1 MYWLFMDFRFLYIL
15 LPAILL
21 GLYAQ
26 FKVKSTY
33 SKYSKVNNSRGW
45 TAAQVARKI
54 LDDNGLYDVQIA
66 HISGSLTDN
75 FNPKTM
81 TVSLSDTVYSSS
93 SVAAI
98 GVAAHE

>member
-1 MYWLFMDFRFLYIL
+1 MDFRFLYIL

-33 SKYSKVNNSRGW
+33 SKYSRVNNSSGW

-54 LDDNGLYDVQIA
+54 LDENGLYAVQIG
-66 HISGSLTDN
+66 HISGRITDT
-75 FNPKTM
+75 FNPKKI
-81 TVSLSDTVYSSS
+81 
-93 SVAAI
+93 A
-98 GVAAHE
+98 